1 MLIKDTESSTRQ
13 SSWFAIEDIN
23 LRAAAAYNQN
33 RALFDSVEHQERV
46 AKVVALLRAYFAG
59 WAAIYETARPAT
71 RNRPAH
77 TEVKFNRVVINR
89 AHRRAD
95 LEAALKKIGIHSNA
109 IVFKP
114 ATESMSVH
122 VH

>member
-1 MLIKDTESSTRQ
+1 MLIKDTESNTKQ
-13 SSWFAIEDIN
+13 NSWFAVEDIN
-23 LRAAAAYNQN
+23 LRAAAAYQQNQ
-33 RALFDSVEHQERV
+33 ALFDNAEHQQRV
-46 AKVVALLRAYFAG
+46 EQVVTVLRSYFAD
-59 WAAIYETARPAT
+59 WAAIYQTARGAT

-89 AHRRAD
+89 RNRRAD
-95 LEAALKKIGIHSNA
+95 LEKTLADLGIASTA

-122 VH
+122 VR

>member
-1 MLIKDTESSTRQ
+1 MLIKDTESNTKQ

-23 LRAAAAYNQN
+23 LRAEAAYQQNQ
-33 RALFDSVEHQERV
+33 ALFDDPAHQTRVEQ
-46 AKVVALLRAYFAG
+46 VVAVLRAYFADWG
-59 WAAIYETARPAT
+59 AIYQTARGAT

-89 AHRRAD
+89 RNRRAD
-95 LEAALKKIGIHSNA
+95 LERNLAALGIA
-109 IVFKP
+109 GTDIVFKP

-122 VH
+122 VR

>member
-1 MLIKDTESSTRQ
+1 MLIKDTEANTRQ
-13 SSWFAIEDIN
+13 NSWFAIEDIN
-23 LRAAAAYNQN
+23 LRAAAAYE
-33 RALFDSVEHQERV
+33 RHKDLFDSAEHQKRV
-46 AKVVALLRAYFAG
+46 AMVVALLRAYFAG

-89 AHRRAD
+89 ARRRAD
-95 LEAALKKIGIHSNA
+95 LEAALKAAGIDPSA

-122 VH
+122 VR